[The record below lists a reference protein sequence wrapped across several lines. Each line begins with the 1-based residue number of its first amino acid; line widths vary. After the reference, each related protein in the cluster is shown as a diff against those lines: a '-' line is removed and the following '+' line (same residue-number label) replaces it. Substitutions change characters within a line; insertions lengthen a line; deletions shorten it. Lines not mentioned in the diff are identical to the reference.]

1 MTDLTR
7 KVSRRTITTHRR
19 RRIVV
24 SLHPGDIIG
33 VREER
38 RRKEFT
44 VPVASV
50 YDFAVK
56 LWAYNERLRKAAE
69 RKSRKA

>member
-1 MTDLTR
+1 M
-7 KVSRRTITTHRR
+7 
-19 RRIVV
+19 V

-44 VPVASV
+44 VPVAAV

-56 LWAYNERLRKAAE
+56 LWAYNERLRKQAE
-69 RKSRKA
+69 RRAKKA